1 MNYVKITPSKLK
13 GKVTIPP
20 SKSLSHRGII
30 AAGLSKGKSVV
41 ENVMFSEDILTTCNA
56 MEALGVTI
64 EKKEEENNIYTLI
77 INGSTELKLLK
88 KEIDCSESGSSL
100 RFFIPICLAEEN
112 DVVFTGRGKLV
123 SRPLNQYYEIFDK
136 QGIKYSN
143 ENGKL
148 PLKVQ
153 GKIQSGEFTID
164 GDVSSQF
171 ITGLMFTLPVLQGDS
186 KITINKKL
194 ESKGYLDLTMDVLNR
209 FSVEVIN
216 NDYKE
221 FLIKGNQ
228 EYKSRDY
235 RVEGDF
241 SQAAFWLVA
250 GTIGGEIDCLDLNPD
265 SKQGDKEVLD
275 IIKRMNGTLNI
286 TSDKIYAET
295 TNTVSTVID
304 ASQCPD
310 IIPVLAVL
318 AAVSEGT
325 TEVINAGRLRIKES
339 DRLTAITTELNKLGA
354 DLEEKEDG
362 LIIRGKK
369 ELTGGEVDSW
379 NDHRIAMALA
389 VASIRCKDEVT
400 IKDSGC
406 VKKSYP
412 TFWEDFK
419 KLGGNV
425 HEWSVG

>member
-20 SKSLSHRGII
+20 SKSLSHRAII

-77 INGSTELKLLK
+77 IDGSTELKLLK

-171 ITGLMFTLPVLQGDS
+171 ITGLMFTLPLLQGDS
-186 KITINKKL
+186 KIIINKKL
-194 ESKGYLDLTMDVLNR
+194 ESKGYLDLTMDILNR

-216 NDYKE
+216 KDYKE

-228 EYKSRDY
+228 QYKSMDY

-250 GTIGGEIDCLDLNPD
+250 GMIGGEIDCLDLNPD

-275 IIKRMNGTLNI
+275 IIKRMNGALNI

-295 TNTVSTVID
+295 TNTSSTVID

-318 AAVSEGT
+318 AALSEGT

>member
-13 GKVTIPP
+13 GEVTIPP
-20 SKSLSHRGII
+20 SKSLSHRAII
-30 AAGLSKGKSVV
+30 AAGFSKGKSVV

-64 EKKEEENNIYTLI
+64 EKKKEKNNTYTLI
-77 INGSTELKLLK
+77 IEGNEELKLLK
-88 KEIDCSESGSSL
+88 REIDCSESGSSL
-100 RFFIPICLAEEN
+100 RFFIPICLIKEN
-112 DVVFTGRGKLV
+112 DVVFKGRGKLV
-123 SRPLNQYYEIFDK
+123 SRPLDQYYEIFDK
-136 QGIKYSN
+136 QGIEYSN
-143 ENGKL
+143 TNGMLPLNVKGKL
-148 PLKVQ
+148 E
-153 GKIQSGEFTID
+153 SGEFTID

-171 ITGLMFTLPVLQGDS
+171 ITGLMFTLPLLDGDS
-186 KITINKKL
+186 KIIINKKL
-194 ESKGYLDLTMDVLNR
+194 ESKGYLDLTMDILEK
-209 FSVEVIN
+209 FSIEVIN

-250 GTIGGEIDCLDLNPD
+250 GTIGGEIDCLDLN
-265 SKQGDKEVLD
+265 SHSQQGDKEVID
-275 IIKRMNGTLNI
+275 IIQRMNGTLGIN
-286 TSDKIYAET
+286 SDKIYAST
-295 TNTVSTVID
+295 TVTGSTIID

-354 DLEEKEDG
+354 DLEEKKDG

-389 VASIRCKDEVT
+389 VASIRCKDEVV

-412 TFWEDFK
+412 TFWQDFK
-419 KLGGNV
+419 KLGGNI
-425 HEWSVG
+425 HEWSMG

>member
-171 ITGLMFTLPVLQGDS
+171 ITGLMFTLPLLQGDS
-186 KITINKKL
+186 KIIINKKL

-221 FLIKGNQ
+221 FLIRGNQ

-250 GTIGGEIDCLDLNPD
+250 GMIGGEIDCLDLNPD

-275 IIKRMNGTLNI
+275 IIKRMNGALNI

-369 ELTGGEVDSW
+369 ELNGGEVDSW

>member
-171 ITGLMFTLPVLQGDS
+171 ITGLMFTLPLLQGDS
-186 KITINKKL
+186 KIIINKKL
-194 ESKGYLDLTMDVLNR
+194 ESKGYLDLTIEVLNR

-221 FLIKGNQ
+221 FLIRGNQ

-250 GTIGGEIDCLDLNPD
+250 GMIGGEIDCLDLNPD

-400 IKDSGC
+400 IRDSGC

>member
-1 MNYVKITPSKLK
+1 MNYVKITPSKLQ
-13 GKVTIPP
+13 GEVTIPP
-20 SKSLSHRGII
+20 SKSLSHRAII
-30 AAGLSKGKSVV
+30 AAGFSKGKSVV
-41 ENVMFSEDILTTCNA
+41 ENVMFSEDIVTTCNA
-56 MEALGVTI
+56 MEALGVKI
-64 EKKEEENNIYTLI
+64 DKVKEADNIYTLKI
-77 INGSTELKLLK
+77 EGNSDLKLLK
-88 KEIDCSESGSSL
+88 REIDCSESGSSL
-100 RFFIPICLAEEN
+100 RFFIPICLAEKN

-123 SRPLNQYYEIFDK
+123 SRPLDQYYKIFDK
-136 QGIKYSN
+136 QGIEYSN
-143 ENGKL
+143 NNGML
-148 PLKVQ
+148 PLNVH
-153 GKIQSGEFTID
+153 GKISPGEFTID

-171 ITGLMFTLPVLQGDS
+171 ITGLMFTLPLLEGDS
-186 KITINKKL
+186 KIIINKTL
-194 ESKGYLDLTMDVLNR
+194 ESKGYLDLTMDILEKASIEIVNR
-209 FSVEVIN
+209 
-216 NDYKE
+216 DYKE

-228 EYKSRDY
+228 QYNSKDY

-250 GTIGGEIDCLDLNPD
+250 GVIGGKIDCLDLN
-265 SKQGDKEVLD
+265 SSSRQGDKEVID
-275 IIKRMNGTLNI
+275 IIKRMEGSLINGSSSI
-286 TSDKIYAET
+286 VAKTS
-295 TNTVSTVID
+295 NTKATVID

-325 TEVINAGRLRIKES
+325 TEIINAGRLRIKES

-354 DLEEKEDG
+354 DLEEKEEG

-369 ELTGGEVDSW
+369 ELTGGEVESW

-389 VASIRCKDEVT
+389 VASIRCTDEVT

>member
-171 ITGLMFTLPVLQGDS
+171 ITGLMLS
-186 KITINKKL
+186 
-194 ESKGYLDLTMDVLNR
+194 
-209 FSVEVIN
+209 
-216 NDYKE
+216 
-221 FLIKGNQ
+221 LIH
-228 EYKSRDY
+228 
-235 RVEGDF
+235 
-241 SQAAFWLVA
+241 
-250 GTIGGEIDCLDLNPD
+250 I
-265 SKQGDKEVLD
+265 
-275 IIKRMNGTLNI
+275 
-286 TSDKIYAET
+286 
-295 TNTVSTVID
+295 
-304 ASQCPD
+304 
-310 IIPVLAVL
+310 
-318 AAVSEGT
+318 
-325 TEVINAGRLRIKES
+325 
-339 DRLTAITTELNKLGA
+339 
-354 DLEEKEDG
+354 
-362 LIIRGKK
+362 
-369 ELTGGEVDSW
+369 
-379 NDHRIAMALA
+379 
-389 VASIRCKDEVT
+389 
-400 IKDSGC
+400 
-406 VKKSYP
+406 
-412 TFWEDFK
+412 
-419 KLGGNV
+419 
-425 HEWSVG
+425 